1 MPANLAAAAES
12 ERERG
17 EERREPVPT
26 LEHFQNYLSH
36 MAAENAA
43 KEAQKEEGR
52 REGASLSLPL

>member
-12 ERERG
+12 ERRS
-17 EERREPVPT
+17 EPVPT